1 MNWFLEQKGDYTRQP
16 SADSRI
22 QPRSSNDERN
32 IGDSKVIV
40 ALKGKANTEHNEIQT
55 LHNLGWT
62 IKVKHLNH
70 LSKIKAE
77 SKM

>member
-1 MNWFLEQKGDYTRQP
+1 MEQKGDYTRQP

-22 QPRSSNDERN
+22 KPRSCNEERN
-32 IGDSKVIV
+32 SGDSRVKV
-40 ALKGKANTEHNEIQT
+40 KGKANTEHNEIQT
-55 LHNLGWT
+55 LHNLGCLLRKT

-70 LSKIKAE
+70 LSKINAE